1 MLTQAVRLVLLAA
14 VVVATPPLSVP
25 CPVAPAGVGRITGHV
40 RDSAGQP
47 LAGAQVVVV
56 GTRFAA
62 VTDRTGAYAIASV
75 PEGAYSVRAM
85 YIGYTALELH
95 GIRVTTGGSTTAD
108 FALQASAV
116 HLDAVVATGL
126 VESRQA
132 AKSLAST
139 VSGYA
144 ARDETAY
151 RVRREPWNTEE
162 YGHKD
167 ENQFLAVSAHP
178 LSTFSIDVD
187 RASYSN
193 VRRFLLGGDRKS

>member
-85 YIGYTALELH
+85 YIGYTALEVH
-95 GIRVTTGGSTTAD
+95 GIRVKTDSTTSAD
-108 FALQASAV
+108 FTLQAASASV
-116 HLDAVVATGL
+116 AAVVVTAVPAT
-126 VESRQA
+126 A
-132 AKSLAST
+132 AK
-139 VSGYA
+139 
-144 ARDETAY
+144 
-151 RVRREPWNTEE
+151 
-162 YGHKD
+162 
-167 ENQFLAVSAHP
+167 
-178 LSTFSIDVD
+178 
-187 RASYSN
+187 RAE
-193 VRRFLLGGDRKS
+193 